1 MKEHMSLNWRA
12 RPLFL
17 VALLSTLSGIVP
29 QNAEAQVSEPDLKRD
44 LDSDSGSQAP
54 ASAQWDIF
62 LNRCPI
68 RESTVGLRQHFS
80 LERSFDVNAPKFG
93 PNNRDGS
100 EDFSFQLVS
109 LGKCADQTDDLATQ
123 VLAPL
128 PVAPSQDLHELPVD
142 SSSSGATDAAPPLPD
157 QPNSSDQGWHVSIS
171 PYLWLPG
178 LHGTIGALGRDAS
191 VHASFSDIF
200 SNFSF
205 GLMGALAPRYNRI
218 VMPLDFMWI
227 RLSNDKATPIGIL
240 ARSVEIKV
248 NLDLLTQ
255 KIGYRVIDAGKLK
268 VDASAGFRYWH
279 MGNTLNVQSSP
290 NNTKFYGSADW
301 VDAVGGARIQAILSP
316 KVALNIAGDAGGGGA
331 NSDYQVVGLIG
342 WKLKRVILQA
352 GWRYLTV
359 NYRPSGGVICDLT
372 ISGLV
377 LGMTIPLR

>member
-1 MKEHMSLNWRA
+1 MSLYCKA

-29 QNAEAQVSEPDLKRD
+29 QNADAQVSEPDLKGG
-44 LDSDSGSQAP
+44 LDSDSGSRAP

-62 LNRCPI
+62 LKRCPI
-68 RESTVGLRQHFS
+68 RESAGGLGKHFS
-80 LERSFDVNAPKFG
+80 LERSFDADAPGFG

-109 LGKCADQTDDLATQ
+109 RGECADQTDDLATQ

-128 PVAPSQDLHELPVD
+128 PAAPSQDLHELLVD
-142 SSSSGATDAAPPLPD
+142 SSSSGATVAAPPLPN
-157 QPNSSDQGWHVSIS
+157 QLNSSDQGWHVSIS

-178 LHGTIGALGRDAS
+178 LHGTIGALGQDAS
-191 VHASFSDIF
+191 VHASFGDIF

-205 GLMGALAPRYNRI
+205 GLMGALDPRYKRF

-227 RLSNDKATPIGIL
+227 KLSNDKATPFGIL
-240 ARSVEIKV
+240 ATSVKIKV

-255 KIGYRVIDAGKLK
+255 KIGYRIIDVGKFK
-268 VDASAGFRYWH
+268 VDALAGFRYWH
-279 MGNTLNVQSSP
+279 VGNTLNVQSSP

-301 VDAVGGARIQAILSP
+301 LDAVGGARIQAILSP
-316 KVALNIAGDAGGGGA
+316 KVALTIAGDAGGGGA

-342 WKLKRVILQA
+342 WKLKRVILHA
-352 GWRYLTV
+352 GWRYLSV
-359 NYRPSGGVICDLT
+359 NYRPSGGTLFDVT

-377 LGMTIPLR
+377 LGATIPLK